1 MTAEV
6 LQVLNQGS
14 AACWQFPLVRRVG
27 DAAYVGM
34 QVMPP
39 AGAPDIT
46 AQTNHVFQ
54 CLIAALESVGMQ
66 MSDLK
71 KLHTYYIYDGD
82 GAAVTGYWENMTATR
97 LKYLANPGPA
107 ATALRIRGLAPGG
120 PLIGIDGIA
129 ELSATA
135 ERIMPEHA
143 WDWSIPTP
151 FSQGWR
157 VGDTV
162 YVGGQ
167 ISADR
172 SGRALDPGQVVPQT
186 TNTLEYI
193 RHVLRDAGS
202 GWQDVVSIKI
212 AYQCRNDGQPADDT
226 LASILAQVD
235 ALFPHAKPALI
246 CFGVDLLYEGLLL
259 EIDAM
264 AVKALAHQPVVP
276 PGADTWVGTALGFPP
291 ARLAGKQLFI
301 GGQSA
306 PGAASITAQAEATM
320 SRVGDI
326 LAQADADYGDLVKLN
341 VYYCSEG
348 AAGPVGAPRI
358 IAQVLENYLRQ
369 GRTVVSM
376 VEVAELM
383 HPGQRI
389 QIDGLAVLGQDS

>member
-6 LQVLNQGS
+6 LQVSKQTN
-14 AACWQFPLVRRVG
+14 AAYGQFPLVRRVG
-27 DAAYVGM
+27 DVAYIGM
-34 QVMPP
+34 QVMPQP
-39 AGAPDIT
+39 GEDIT
-46 AQTNHVFQ
+46 AQTNDAFQ
-54 CLIAALESVGMQ
+54 RLIAALESVGMQ

-82 GAAVTGYWENMTATR
+82 GAEVTSYWENMTATR

-120 PLIGIDGIA
+120 PLIGIDGIGV
-129 ELSATA
+129 LSPDAQ
-135 ERIMPEHA
+135 RIMPEHA

-172 SGRALDPGQVVPQT
+172 RGRALDPGQVVPQT

-212 AYQCRNDGQPADDT
+212 AYQCRKDGQPADDT
-226 LASILAQVD
+226 LPSILAQVD
-235 ALFPHAKPALI
+235 ALFPDAKPALV

-264 AVKALAHQPVVP
+264 AVKARAHQPVVP
-276 PGADTWVGTALGFPP
+276 PGAETWIGAALGFPP
-291 ARLAGKQLFI
+291 ARLAGKQLYI

-306 PGAASITAQAEATM
+306 PGAASLTAQAEATIG
-320 SRVGDI
+320 RIGDV

-341 VYYCSEG
+341 VYYCSDEP
-348 AAGPVGAPRI
+348 AGSAEAPRT
-358 IAQVLENYLRQ
+358 IAHVLENYLHQ

-389 QIDGLAVLGQDS
+389 QIDGLAVLGQES